1 MAQNTNIRGDW
12 NITSIGPNDK
22 INITSG
28 TVTINGNLYV
38 TGNSQTIVSTDTA
51 ISDHVITLNHGL
63 SLTSP
68 PNPLGA
74 AIEVDRGTSANV
86 QLRWNETLQH
96 WQLTNDGT
104 NFANIGTVGTGAG
117 SALTAVVQDTSPA
130 LGGNLNIAGRTIYD
144 SNYNIVLFAGTP
156 TPGHSGLYVTNN
168 TVTNLELATTPSSI
182 KYAII
187 FG

>member
-28 TVTINGNLYV
+28 TVTINGNLFV
-38 TGNSQTIVSTDTA
+38 TGNSQTIVTTDTA

-74 AIEVDRGTSANV
+74 AIEVDRGTGANV
-86 QLRWNETLQH
+86 QLRWNETVQR
-96 WQLTNDGT
+96 WQLTNDGAS
-104 NFANIGTVGTGAG
+104 FANIE
-117 SALTAVVQDTSPA
+117 
-130 LGGNLNIAGRTIYD
+130 IGRAH
-144 SNYNIVLFAGTP
+144 V
-156 TPGHSGLYVTNN
+156 
-168 TVTNLELATTPSSI
+168 
-182 KYAII
+182 
-187 FG
+187 